1 MLGLHASGTDY
12 TVPLK
17 IGALFGTTY
26 SDEGWGQ
33 AMSILTC
40 TANIL
45 PRLSEADR
53 PRALYHGL
61 RHVSRECAGKPPRFP
76 VEPLP
81 TGETRPE
88 VFKQWFRNFID
99 VRDDEGAERCL
110 RSAVEL
116 GLPPTTIADIIFA
129 AATDHIYL
137 DAGHVVDFANKAFEL
152 IDHIGWEHAPQ
163 VLTSLVHGM
172 ARARRSEELS
182 SWRHPVDI
190 ATLVWQA
197 REDLSVI
204 YEEGPSI
211 GEYGATR
218 KSWST

>member
-1 MLGLHASGTDY
+1 M
-12 TVPLK
+12 
-17 IGALFGTTY
+17 
-26 SDEGWGQ
+26 
-33 AMSILTC
+33 
-40 TANIL
+40 
-45 PRLSEADR
+45 LSEEDR
-53 PRALYHGL
+53 PHALYHGL
-61 RHVSRECAGKPPRFP
+61 LHVSRECASKPPRFP

-99 VRDDEGAERCL
+99 VRDDDGAERCL

-116 GLPPTTIADIIFA
+116 GLSPTTIADIIFA

-172 ARARRSEELS
+172 AGARRSEELS
-182 SWRHPVDI
+182 SWRASPWI
-190 ATLVWQA
+190 
-197 REDLSVI
+197 
-204 YEEGPSI
+204 
-211 GEYGATR
+211 
-218 KSWST
+218 

>member
-1 MLGLHASGTDY
+1 MLGLHASGTD
-12 TVPLK
+12 
-17 IGALFGTTY
+17 
-26 SDEGWGQ
+26 
-33 AMSILTC
+33 C

-45 PRLSEADR
+45 PLLSEEDR
-53 PRALYHGL
+53 PHALYHGL
-61 RHVSRECAGKPPRFP
+61 LHVSRECASKPPRFP

-99 VRDDEGAERCL
+99 VRDDDGAERCL

-116 GLPPTTIADIIFA
+116 GLSPTTIADIIFA

-172 ARARRSEELS
+172 AGARRSEELS
-182 SWRHPVDI
+182 SWRASPWI
-190 ATLVWQA
+190 
-197 REDLSVI
+197 
-204 YEEGPSI
+204 
-211 GEYGATR
+211 
-218 KSWST
+218 